1 MITQAR
7 EQAKHLITQAYEAR
21 EQTKHLITQAYDL
34 VDSMKISLFLLDA
47 RHTAGFVQTG
57 AAATL
62 LLSTGSNID

>member
-7 EQAKHLITQAYEAR
+7 EQAKHLITQAY
-21 EQTKHLITQAYDL
+21 QPYDL

-47 RHTAGFVQTG
+47 KHTAGFVQTG
-57 AAATL
+57 AAAAL

>member
-7 EQAKHLITQAYEAR
+7 EQAKHLITQAC
-21 EQTKHLITQAYDL
+21 QAYDL

-62 LLSTGSNID
+62 LLSTGSKID